1 MNNILTFKNI
11 ENSNNY
17 YLIEFED
24 SLVAVDPPRD
34 AWRVIYYAESIGKN
48 ITHVLETH
56 IHNDYLTGAFE
67 IKERFQSTHVVP
79 NEKVTFDHV
88 VADESFTIESN
99 QFKISAFHTPGHTY
113 THVSYKL
120 FEHNTLVAV
129 FSGGSVT
136 SAGVGRTDLIS
147 EKDTPVLTK
156 HQFESKNLF
165 LTFDD
170 NVHILPTHGQGSF
183 CSVSSKPL
191 PDYPTIE
198 SLKIDNTLLTVESM
212 KEFERQLLDSLGA
225 YPTYFGTTNAFNTG
239 ESRLIKDIKTPIV
252 TTDLELLKDLT
263 IIDTSID
270 KDFRVENS
278 LKIPLSKTFSSYV
291 GWVVSSETSMALVFE
306 DSLFQQYNSE
316 NLTSI
321 DNLELL
327 EHDEISKA
335 LVALYRIGF
344 EQIVYLVP
352 LSQLKKTKV
361 STVTKD
367 TYNNEEFYDIRELN
381 EKSSSEEF
389 TFDTLSRYYYQ
400 HKSLPNEF
408 IKSNI
413 SNLSCGSG
421 YRAGLI
427 SSILAPEIETKILK
441 DTSIDFSKK

>member
-34 AWRVIYYAESIGKN
+34 AWRVIHYAESIGKK

-67 IKERFQSTHVVP
+67 IKERYKSTHVVP

-191 PDYPTIE
+191 PDYPTMQ

-252 TTDLELLKDLT
+252 TTDLELLEGLT

-270 KDFRVENS
+270 KDLRVENS

-291 GWVVSSETSMALVFE
+291 GWVVSSETNMALVFE
-306 DSLFQQYNSE
+306 DKLFHQYNSA

-321 DNLELL
+321 L
-327 EHDEISKA
+327 H
-335 LVALYRIGF
+335 
-344 EQIVYLVP
+344 
-352 LSQLKKTKV
+352 
-361 STVTKD
+361 
-367 TYNNEEFYDIRELN
+367 
-381 EKSSSEEF
+381 
-389 TFDTLSRYYYQ
+389 
-400 HKSLPNEF
+400 
-408 IKSNI
+408 
-413 SNLSCGSG
+413 
-421 YRAGLI
+421 
-427 SSILAPEIETKILK
+427 
-441 DTSIDFSKK
+441 